1 MMQGK
6 HRAAR
11 GCPVSHKKAAEHME
25 KLTVITGTN
34 ASGKSGLG
42 IKLAKKFG
50 AEIISADSRQIYE
63 GLDLGSGKV
72 TKEEM
77 DGVPHHLLDVAKP
90 NEFYSLVDFQRDAYK
105 AIDETLARGN
115 KAFLVG
121 GTGLYVNAVTDGY
134 NISLQGPSM
143 EKRRE
148 LNAKSKEELIGMI
161 REKAPEMLE
170 GLDLMNTQ
178 RIERTAER
186 VLAGD
191 TGKRVN
197 VPRYETLVLG
207 VTWPREVLY
216 ERIRE
221 RLDRRLSQ
229 GMIDEVKRLREQGAT
244 DEFLYGLGL
253 EYRYILMYLRGEFE
267 SFDAFYQK
275 LFMEIRHLAKG
286 QMTWFRKRT
295 DIHWIDMTK
304 DPEAEASAL
313 IEEFYQGG

>member
-1 MMQGK
+1 
-6 HRAAR
+6 
-11 GCPVSHKKAAEHME
+11 ME

-90 NEFYSLVDFQRDAYK
+90 NDFYSLVDFQRDAYK
-105 AIDETLARGN
+105 AIDEILARGN

-313 IEEFYQGG
+313 IEEFYQGR